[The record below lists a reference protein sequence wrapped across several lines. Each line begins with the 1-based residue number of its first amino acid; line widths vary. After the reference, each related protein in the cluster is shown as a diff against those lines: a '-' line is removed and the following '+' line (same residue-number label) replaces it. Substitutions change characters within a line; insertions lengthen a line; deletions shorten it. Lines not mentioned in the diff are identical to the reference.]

1 MKIFTLILI
10 SILTTLISCQ
20 KKETNISLK
29 TKNDVS
35 FANGLEIHRYKNFT
49 IMKVT
54 KPWPNAT
61 KVFTY
66 ICANNKNNIP
76 DSLKSYTF
84 IKTPIT
90 HIVTTSTTHVSS
102 LAIFDKTNVIKGFP
116 HLEYISNEN
125 ARKQIS
131 QGLITELSDN
141 ESLNFEKTIDLKP
154 ELIVGLSID
163 NETAKFN
170 QFEKAGIPVIYNADW
185 VETSPL
191 GKAEWIKFF
200 GVLLDMQDEA
210 NNQFNFIVTN
220 YNNAKNLVKNIDKLP
235 TVLSGALYQDIWYA
249 PQGESWMAAFI
260 ADAKGNYLWKNET
273 GTGSLSLS
281 LESVLEKGTIADFW
295 IGPGQF
301 VSYEEMETSNK
312 HYSQFKSFK
321 NKKVFSYSMKK
332 GITGGTIF
340 YEDAANRPDIVLKD
354 LIYILHP
361 NTIKNYTPTFIEA
374 LK

>member
-1 MKIFTLILI
+1 MKSLQVILI
-10 SILTTLISCQ
+10 FVLISVLSCH
-20 KKETNISLK
+20 KKQLTIPSK
-29 TKNDVS
+29 TANEVHY
-35 FANGLEIHRYKNFT
+35 ANGLEIHRYEKFT

-66 ICANNKNNIP
+66 ICANNKKNVP
-76 DSLKSYTF
+76 DSLSSHTF

-90 HIVTTSTTHVSS
+90 RIVATSTTHISS
-102 LAIFDKTNVIKGFP
+102 LATFGNTEVIKGFP
-116 HLEYISNEN
+116 HLEYISNEVV
-125 ARKQIS
+125 REQIS

-154 ELIVGLSID
+154 ELIIGLSID

-170 QFEKAGIPVIYNADW
+170 QFEKAGIPVLYNADW

-200 GVLLDMQDEA
+200 GVLLDKQNEA
-210 NNQFNFIVTN
+210 NEHFNLIVTN
-220 YNNAKNLVKNIDKLP
+220 YNNAKNLVKNINKLP
-235 TVLSGALYQDIWYA
+235 TVLSGAMYQDVWYA
-249 PQGESWMAAFI
+249 PQGESWMAAFV
-260 ADAKGNYLWKNET
+260 ADAKGNYLWKNT
-273 GTGSLSLS
+273 KGTGSTSLS
-281 LESVLEKGTIADFW
+281 LESVLEQSATATFW

-301 VSYEEMETSNK
+301 TSYNEMEASNK
-312 HYSQFKSFK
+312 HYKEFHAFK
-321 NKKVFSYSMKK
+321 NKNVFSYSMKK
-332 GITGGTIF
+332 GSTGGIIF

-361 NTIKNYTPTFIEA
+361 NLIKNYTPTYIEA